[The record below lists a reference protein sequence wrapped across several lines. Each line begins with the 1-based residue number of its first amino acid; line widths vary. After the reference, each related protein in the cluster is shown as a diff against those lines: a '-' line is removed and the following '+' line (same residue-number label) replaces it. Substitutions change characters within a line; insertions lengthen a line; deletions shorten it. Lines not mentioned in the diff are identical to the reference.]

1 MSKPNPARQ
10 PGDEKPRPEA
20 AKFPPFADTDL
31 PMLIARNTAALM
43 AINSTLERFTKVHR
57 DLIDALIGDREKI
70 AKDLGDVITPL
81 EMLLS
86 DHLEMIRDTPT
97 FIKMA
102 IQDSINGR
110 SPLLDRIPAEPGP
123 AMKIA
128 ANRVDP
134 SVALFDDTP
143 PKRRKS
149 DGPPNRAE
157 PHDD

>member
-10 PGDEKPRPEA
+10 PEGEKPRPEA
-20 AKFPPFADTDL
+20 AKCPPFTEADI

-43 AINSTLERFTKVHR
+43 AMNSTIDRFTKAHR
-57 DLIDALIGDREKI
+57 DLIEAIKGDLE
-70 AKDLGDVITPL
+70 VITRCVVDIVTPF

-102 IQDSINGR
+102 IHDAITGR
-110 SPLLDRIPAEPGP
+110 SPLLDRVPPEPGP

-134 SVALFDDTP
+134 SVALFDD
-143 PKRRKS
+143 R
-149 DGPPNRAE
+149 PPNRAKPE
-157 PHDD
+157 